1 MQIDELNGAVLAL
14 IGVVITVIANIV
26 IGNIRKKA
34 DYVILDRKL
43 LSEEQTLFKKG
54 LTDELTACRLLVEK
68 LQEEN
73 SRLHDKIF
81 LEKQDKLKLNEEIIE
96 LRFKI
101 IQLKQSIEELHEKIK
116 VLQST

>member
-1 MQIDELNGAVLAL
+1 MQIDEINGAILAFF
-14 IGVVITVIANIV
+14 GVIITVIANII

-43 LSEEQTLFKKG
+43 LSEEQTLFKKS
-54 LTDELTACRLLVEK
+54 LVDELTSCKILVEK
-68 LQEEN
+68 LQNEN
-73 SRLHDKIF
+73 SNLHDKIF
-81 LEKQDKLKLNEEIIE
+81 AEKQDKLKLNEEIIE

-116 VLQST
+116 TMQSK